1 MKENHFL
8 IALTNCFILAISMA
22 LLCFNYD
29 FSAYIL
35 IIFLLLID
43 LLIYISSISIKYAL
57 MSNKKAILYL
67 VIDNLNIINLYYGY
81 SKTKR
86 ISNKVYKII
95 KKEVK
100 KNSIVRKY
108 SDHFIIITNYINKN
122 ELIGLVS
129 KINMATE
136 NLINDEML
144 SMNLRCGIQICDTD
158 DYISN
163 ENKAIIAYNNVLKD
177 QLEYY
182 SFYDDSD
189 AETLLNEKIVLD
201 KLVKALKNNEF
212 EVYFQPKYDYKENR
226 IVGSEALARL
236 VHDGKV
242 IPAKDFIN
250 IAEKYNFTIYLDKYI
265 LKEVCKKINELK
277 KDNIPFNIISIN
289 ISRNTLAQN
298 KTLDYYENVLKKYN
312 ISKKEVE
319 FEVTERTENGNLS
332 LVDKIHTLSRKF
344 NVSID
349 DFGMGSSSLSMLME
363 NNINTVK
370 IDRQFVVDE
379 SENGRK
385 LLNNMIK
392 LIKEL
397 GFDIIAEGV
406 ETKEQQEYLKSKGC
420 NIIQGYY
427 FSKPLS
433 FDEYKKMLIGDD
445 TNGS

>member
-1 MKENHFL
+1 
-8 IALTNCFILAISMA
+8 
-22 LLCFNYD
+22 
-29 FSAYIL
+29 
-35 IIFLLLID
+35 
-43 LLIYISSISIKYAL
+43 
-57 MSNKKAILYL
+57 
-67 VIDNLNIINLYYGY
+67 
-81 SKTKR
+81 
-86 ISNKVYKII
+86 
-95 KKEVK
+95 
-100 KNSIVRKY
+100 
-108 SDHFIIITNYINKN
+108 
-122 ELIGLVS
+122 
-129 KINMATE
+129 MATE

-144 SMNLRCGIQICDTD
+144 SMNLRCGIQICDSD

-319 FEVTERTENGNLS
+319 FEVT
-332 LVDKIHTLSRKF
+332 
-344 NVSID
+344 
-349 DFGMGSSSLSMLME
+349 
-363 NNINTVK
+363 
-370 IDRQFVVDE
+370 
-379 SENGRK
+379 
-385 LLNNMIK
+385 
-392 LIKEL
+392 
-397 GFDIIAEGV
+397 
-406 ETKEQQEYLKSKGC
+406 
-420 NIIQGYY
+420 
-427 FSKPLS
+427 
-433 FDEYKKMLIGDD
+433 
-445 TNGS
+445 

>member
-8 IALTNCFILAISMA
+8 IALMNCLFLAISMT

-43 LLIYISSISIKYAL
+43 MLIYISSISIKYAL
-57 MSNKKAILYL
+57 MNNKKAILYL
-67 VIDNLNIINLYYGY
+67 VIDNLNIMNLYYGH
-81 SKTKR
+81 SKTKKIR
-86 ISNKVYKII
+86 NKVYRII

-100 KNSIVRKY
+100 KNSIVKKY
-108 SDHFIIITNYINKN
+108 NDHFIVITNYTNKN
-122 ELIGLVS
+122 ELTGLVS
-129 KINMATE
+129 KINMYTE
-136 NLINDEML
+136 SLINDEMF
-144 SMNLRCGIQICDTD
+144 SMNLRCGIQICDD
-158 DYISN
+158 SDYISN
-163 ENKAIIAYNNVLKD
+163 ENKAIIAYNNVLKE

-201 KLVKALKNNEF
+201 SLVKALKNNEF
-212 EVYFQPKYDYKENR
+212 EVYFQPKYDYKEKR

-236 VHDGKV
+236 IHDGKIV
-242 IPAKDFIN
+242 PAKDFID
-250 IAEKYNFTIYLDKYI
+250 IAEKYNFTTYLDKYI

-277 KDNIPFNIISIN
+277 KDNIPFNVISIN

-298 KTLDYYENVLKKYN
+298 KMLEYYENVLKKYN

-319 FEVTERTENGNLS
+319 FEVTERTDNGNLS
-332 LVDKIHTLSRKF
+332 LVDKIHDLSRKF

-363 NNINTVK
+363 NNIKTVK
-370 IDRQFVVDE
+370 IDRQFIIDE

-397 GFDIIAEGV
+397 DFNIIAEGV
-406 ETKEQQEYLKSKGC
+406 ETKEQQEYLKSRGC
-420 NIIQGYY
+420 SVIQGYY

-433 FDEYKKMLIGDD
+433 FEEYKKILIGDGE
-445 TNGS
+445 NGS